1 MAWHKESPRLMSHT
15 PHPGIDPN
23 ATAIVRA
30 LRQAGYET
38 YIVGG
43 AVRDLLTGM
52 KPKDF
57 DISTMATPEEVKRIF
72 GRSAQI
78 IGRRFKIVHVHKGRH
93 VYEISTFRRTPTIE
107 ERKQRDNDDGV
118 MVWSDNCW
126 GSPREDA
133 WRRDFTVN
141 ALFLDPLDEDCIID
155 FCKGREDVEAGIVR
169 SLGDPL
175 VRFAEDPVRMLRAL
189 KLVAQHEFRLNDDVA
204 AAIHELAPRL
214 AQVSQ
219 RRLYEEILKL
229 THKPYLSRMIELCDE
244 FGLLEHLLPR
254 ASKLFLQ
261 EEERDA
267 VLHLLTL
274 RDERV
279 EHGASLSRAYS
290 LAALCYRWVEI
301 RLNHGS
307 KFGDGWASYA
317 GYDHDVRDAIEEF
330 MAPHNV
336 TRLIAARV
344 RDTLILVQRIRYGGK
359 ALKRLQRHPDWRYA
373 VLLYET
379 LADIFDWP
387 EVPVHEGG
395 HNFHHHHDD
404 DEDEDEESA
413 AASDDEDEDE
423 EEGADADEDELA
435 EPVAPGEING
445 ETQSGKPKR
454 KRKRRRKKKKSS
466 GDGAAGGEA

>member
-1 MAWHKESPRLMSHT
+1 MSHS
-15 PHPGIDPN
+15 GIDPN
-23 ATAIVRA
+23 ATAVVRA

-93 VYEISTFRRTPTIE
+93 VYEVSTFRRTPTAD

-141 ALFLDPLDEDCIID
+141 ALFLDPLDDDCIID
-155 FCKGREDVEAGIVR
+155 FCQGRQDVEAGIVR
-169 SLGDPL
+169 SLGDPM
-175 VRFAEDPVRMLRAL
+175 VRFGEDPVRMLRAL

-204 AAIHELAPRL
+204 AAIRDLAPLL

-229 THKPYLSRMIELCDE
+229 THKPYLSRMLELCDE
-244 FGLLEHLLPR
+244 YGLLEHLLPR
-254 ASKLFLQ
+254 AAKLFND
-261 EEERDA
+261 EDERDA

-274 RDERV
+274 RDERI

-307 KFGDGWASYA
+307 KFGDGWDSYA
-317 GYDHDVRDAIEEF
+317 GHDHDIRDAVEEF

-344 RDTLILVQRIRYGGK
+344 RDTLILVQRIRHGGK

-387 EVPVHEGG
+387 EVPIHEGG
-395 HNFHHHHDD
+395 HSFHHRDDGDALD
-404 DEDEDEESA
+404 DEDDEHAGNDDEE
-413 AASDDEDEDE
+413 DDEDDKDE
-423 EEGADADEDELA
+423 EDADESA
-435 EPVAPGEING
+435 PPAPGAISG

-454 KRKRRRKKKKSS
+454 KRRRRRKKKKST
-466 GDGAAGGEA
+466 GDTAPGGEA